1 MRICHIKYWIYEKE
15 HNRNDANTASYKHLI
30 LLYSFT
36 EMRQLLI
43 YPPGKGGIA
52 INAED
57 YLCLAQDQFL
67 NDVIIDFYL
76 KYLWTDVLAP
86 QMQEKVYIFSSFFYK
101 RLTTKP
107 AKATKYE

>member
-1 MRICHIKYWIYEKE
+1 
-15 HNRNDANTASYKHLI
+15 
-30 LLYSFT
+30 
-36 EMRQLLI
+36 MRQLLI

-52 INAED
+52 ISNED

-76 KYLWTDVLAP
+76 KYLTTDVLDSP
-86 QMQEKVYIFSSFFYK
+86 MQEKVYIFSSFFYK

-107 AKATKYE
+107 AKALK